1 MWYQIEN
8 NMTTTFT
15 TTEKVKNYNGNN
27 SFIIKMKDTISRYG
41 HLTIGQSTAVERILN
56 APVEAKQVEMTED
69 MKRIQSYKGENTF
82 VKDIQSKLE
91 KYGKLS
97 DKQVSAAVSQIQKEE
112 DKERTYK
119 MNWPIAGDTIIL
131 GRKIGQQLKE
141 TYGLEFNPTLI
152 DITSIL
158 GVSPRAVRFSG
169 KMTIKR
175 GKICMCCGRE
185 LTDEF
190 SMITGL
196 GKTCAGHMKVE
207 YIKDKSEAQRFREE
221 YLQQVEKIGIFE
233 FWVPKKQIRKW
244 EGIGESMVDSMY

>member
-1 MWYQIEN
+1 
-8 NMTTTFT
+8 MTTTFT

-27 SFIIKMKDTISRYG
+27 SFIIKMKDAISRYG
-41 HLTIGQSTAVERILN
+41 RLTIGQSTAVERILN

-141 TYGLEFNPTLI
+141 SYGLEFNPTLI

-158 GVSPRAVRFSG
+158 GVSPRAVRFAG

-175 GKICMCCGRE
+175 GNICMCCGRE

-190 SMITGL
+190 SMLTKM

-207 YIKDKSEAQRFREE
+207 YIKDKSEAERFRQE
-221 YLQQVEKIGIFE
+221 YLKRVDEIGTFE
-233 FWVPKKQIRKW
+233 FWVPKRQIRKW
-244 EGIGESMVDSMY
+244 EGIGESMVNSMY

>member
-1 MWYQIEN
+1 
-8 NMTTTFT
+8 MTTTFT

-244 EGIGESMVDSMY
+244 EGIGDSMVDSMY

>member
-1 MWYQIEN
+1 
-8 NMTTTFT
+8 MTTTFT

-91 KYGKLS
+91 KHGKLS

>member
-1 MWYQIEN
+1 
-8 NMTTTFT
+8 MTTTFT

-141 TYGLEFNPTLI
+141 SYGLEFNPTLI

>member
-1 MWYQIEN
+1 
-8 NMTTTFT
+8 MTTTFT

>member
-1 MWYQIEN
+1 MT
-8 NMTTTFT
+8 TTTFT
-15 TTEKVKNYNGNN
+15 TTQKVKNYNGNN

-41 HLTIGQSTAVERILN
+41 HLTIGQSAAVERILN

-141 TYGLEFNPTLI
+141 SYGLEFNPTLI

-175 GKICMCCGRE
+175 GNICMCCGRE

-190 SMITGL
+190 SMLTKM

-207 YIKDKSEAQRFREE
+207 YIKDKSEAERFRQE
-221 YLQQVEKIGIFE
+221 YLKRVEEIGTFE
-233 FWVPKKQIRKW
+233 FWVPKRQIRKW
-244 EGIGESMVDSMY
+244 EGIGESMVNSMY